1 MRTWVVVA
9 ALLGTTSAWAGEP
22 DLRGGFTAGAEVKL
36 PKTAKKQLKQGL
48 KLLDKGE
55 VVPFLERFVHPKDR
69 EGMPDLAVVAEN
81 VKAPMLAAAMEAAL
95 SATVWEVTGPDGE
108 QGIVIDVYPTVD
120 SVPRDLVLME
130 VNGEWRIRN

>member
-81 VKAPMLAAAMEAAL
+81 VKAVPEAGSPADPKRAQVPAAL
-95 SATVWEVTGPDGE
+95 VFERSWEYLSRLGYMLEP
-108 QGIVIDVYPTVD
+108 
-120 SVPRDLVLME
+120 S
-130 VNGEWRIRN
+130 